1 MRLKNLKRSSKKEI
15 ASLFDRW
22 NTSLKSGDPDQVV
35 KNYAKN
41 SILLATLANKP
52 RLTVAEKRSYFKS
65 FLINKP
71 AGKINYRKIEVG
83 YDTAFDAGI
92 YTLTFAKTGAVV
104 KARYTFTYRFDFN
117 KNKWLITSHHSSR
130 MPEDK

>member
-1 MRLKNLKRSSKKEI
+1 MKVKSLKRPSKKEI

-22 NTSLKSGDPDQVV
+22 NKSLKSGDPDQVV

-52 RLTVAEKRSYFKS
+52 RLTVAEKRSYFKF
-65 FLINKP
+65 FLANKP
-71 AGKINYRKIEVG
+71 SGKINYRKIEVG
-83 YDTAFDAGI
+83 YNIAVDAGI
-92 YTLTFAKTGAVV
+92 YTFTFAKTGAVV
-104 KARYTFTYRFDFN
+104 KARYTFTYRFI

-130 MPEDK
+130 MPEDN

>member
-1 MRLKNLKRSSKKEI
+1 MKAKSLKRSSKKEI

-22 NTSLKSGDPDQVV
+22 NKSLKSGDPDQVV

-52 RLTVAEKRSYFKS
+52 RLTVAEKRSYFKF

-71 AGKINYRKIEVG
+71 TGKINYRKIEVG
-83 YDTAFDAGI
+83 HDTAVDAGI
-92 YTLTFAKTGAVV
+92 YTFTFA
-104 KARYTFTYRFDFN
+104 
-117 KNKWLITSHHSSR
+117 
-130 MPEDK
+130 